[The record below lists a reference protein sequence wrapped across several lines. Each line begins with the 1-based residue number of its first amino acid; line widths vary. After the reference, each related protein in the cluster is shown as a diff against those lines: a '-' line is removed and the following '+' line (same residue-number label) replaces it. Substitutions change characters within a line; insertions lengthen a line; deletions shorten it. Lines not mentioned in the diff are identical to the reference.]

1 MRTNETVSLLCNHV
15 SVRDFTGEPIAPE
28 DFDAIIEAARA
39 SSSTCFL
46 QLTSIVRVTDPE
58 KRAKMA
64 VYAGNQAQVVNAAEF
79 IVFCVDFRRD
89 LRVCGE
95 ADLGWAEQLV
105 AGCVDTGIMAQSAL
119 TAAESLGLGGCF
131 IGGLRNHIREVGE
144 LLELPEHTFALVGL
158 TLGHPAKRND
168 LKPRIPVSMLLSEN
182 AYRDATDEELAAYDK
197 VLTDY
202 YGDRGMPG
210 TTWKGKLDPILA
222 RERRPF
228 VQAYLNEQGFNRK

>member
-1 MRTNETVSLLCNHV
+1 MPCNDTVTLLRNHV
-15 SVRDFTGEPIAPE
+15 SVRDFTDEPIAPA

-46 QLTSIVRVTDPE
+46 QLTSIIRVTDPE
-58 KRAKMA
+58 KRAKLA
-64 VYAGNQAQVVNAAEF
+64 VYAGNQPQVVNAAEF

-89 LRVCGE
+89 LSVCGQ
-95 ADLGWAEQLV
+95 ADLGWAEQLL
-105 AGCVDTGIMAQSAL
+105 AGSVDTGIMAQSAL

-131 IGGLRNHIREVGE
+131 VGGLRNHIREVGE

-158 TLGHPAKRND
+158 TLGHPAKRNA
-168 LKPRIPVSMLLSEN
+168 LKPRIPVNMLMREN
-182 AYRDATDEELAAYDK
+182 AYRDATPEELAAYDA

-202 YGDRGMPG
+202 YAERGLPG
-210 TTWKGKLDPILA
+210 ATWKSKLDEILA

-228 VQAYLNEQGFNRK
+228 VQAYLNEQGFNLK